1 MFCIQI
7 GGQFMDANTIVSIIG
22 SVGFPIVAC
31 CGLFYLYDKTIKDLT
46 ITLTKIDAT
55 LDGIKSMLEKEEVE

>member
-1 MFCIQI
+1 
-7 GGQFMDANTIVSIIG
+7 MDADTIVSIIG
-22 SVGFPIVAC
+22 SVGFPIAAC

-55 LDGIKSMLEKEEVE
+55 LDGIKCMLEKDEVE